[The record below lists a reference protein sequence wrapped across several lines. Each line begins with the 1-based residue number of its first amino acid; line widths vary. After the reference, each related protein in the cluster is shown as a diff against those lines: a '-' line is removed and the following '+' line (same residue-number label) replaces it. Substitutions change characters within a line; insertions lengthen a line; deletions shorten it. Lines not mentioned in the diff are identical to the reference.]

1 MHRPMPR
8 LVLISGVLA
17 VAFGVAVMIPALA
30 ENLNHGLFSGLAG
43 VVVAFGILLILGGG
57 AAILFARRRP
67 SSVAMPAP
75 VRATVMAAILF
86 LAFCMLEFSDGL
98 LRQDGRIFYWTSV
111 LFLPALALLYGLV
124 SAHRWAWWV
133 TRVAAALAVLWSVA
147 FMVIIPFA
155 DLRANGVSTPWWGRL
170 YMEAVTLVF
179 AGISFYVFRC
189 LRRAEAKNYFAN
201 NIRTNAT

>member
-57 AAILFARRRP
+57 AAILFARRHP

-189 LRRAEAKNYFAN
+189 LSRAEAKNYFAN
-201 NIRTNAT
+201 NIRTNAV

>member
-1 MHRPMPR
+1 MTR

-17 VAFGVAVMIPALA
+17 VAFGVTVIIPALA
-30 ENLNHGLFSGLAG
+30 ENLNHGLFSGLVG
-43 VVVAFGILLILGGG
+43 VVVSFGIMLILGGG
-57 AAILFARRRP
+57 AAILFARRHP

-111 LFLPALALLYGLV
+111 LFLPALVLLYGLV

-133 TRVAAALAVLWSVA
+133 TRVAAALAVLWFVA

-155 DLRANGVSTPWWGRL
+155 DLRADGVSTPLRGRL

-189 LRRAEAKNYFAN
+189 LGRAEAKNYFAN
-201 NIRTNAT
+201 HIRTNVA